1 MINKRALCTQLSKIT
16 LNEQNAPIK
25 SVAECLIKNHILSEN
40 AQSEGIAKY
49 MLCKWKQTEGGVAI
63 YF

>member
-1 MINKRALCTQLSKIT
+1 MNKRLQLKDG
-16 LNEQNAPIK
+16 
-25 SVAECLIKNHILSEN
+25 VAKCLLENHIISED
-40 AQSEGIAKY
+40 AQSEGIENY